1 MKTKSFTLIEL
12 LVVIVIIGILAG
24 IIFVST
30 SSYIDKAKITKGK
43 VFSNSVLNNIS
54 TGMVSRWK
62 LNGTGTTTT
71 DTDVWG
77 FNNGTLN
84 SFNFNT
90 VSGWADEKDCVEG
103 TCLKFDGVDDYFS
116 FPSAVMNDFKTFE
129 FWFKANSI
137 SSASRDWTINA
148 IFFDN
153 GSNLLYDE
161 FALHLYNS
169 NTLSAGWGGAG
180 YQYDLVYSGIRT
192 NEWYLVTVT
201 VGDQNT
207 YLYINGE
214 EKNIDTA
221 TTEIKNYIPSANAP
235 QFGHHPG
242 SYPSFNGLIDDI
254 RIYNKGLSS
263 SEVKRNYIAGLN
275 SLLLSGNI
283 SNEEYKE
290 KLNVLSYEN

>member
-1 MKTKSFTLIEL
+1 MRTKSFTLIEL

-24 IIFVST
+24 VVVVST

-62 LNGTGTTTT
+62 LNGAGTATT
-71 DTDVWG
+71 DNDVWS
-77 FNNGTLN
+77 FNVGTLN

-103 TCLKFDGVDDYFS
+103 GCLRFDGVDDYFS
-116 FPSAVMNDFKTFE
+116 FPSAAMNGFKTFE

-137 SSASRDWTINA
+137 SSASRDWTLNA

-180 YQYDLVYSGIRT
+180 YQYDLVYSEIKT

-214 EKNIDTA
+214 EKNTDIATA
-221 TTEIKNYIPSANAP
+221 EIKNYIPSGSVP

-263 SEVKRNYIAGLN
+263 AEVKRNYVVGLN
-275 SLLLSGNI
+275 SLLFSGNI

-290 KLNVLSYEN
+290 RLNVLSYEN